1 VNGGDYSRALRPR
14 MAAMTDEVKPL
25 TDEMLVD
32 FEKQADEIVRELT
45 ENPHTVAG
53 SETELKSNLALMVKR
68 LVAEVRR
75 QRQQGSAAHGGHGA

>member
-1 VNGGDYSRALRPR
+1 

-25 TDEMLVD
+25 TDEMLAD
-32 FEKQADEIVRELT
+32 FEKHADEIVREMA

-53 SETELKSNLALMVKR
+53 SETELKSSLALMVKR

-75 QRQQGSAAHGGHGA
+75 QRQQGVAAHSRE